1 MPLGTVLFG
10 TNESNG
16 TVQGSECAA
25 FRDPDRREGR
35 AEGHAQVARKRR
47 MDDAMKF
54 EKLCRENAKQYIE
67 YLKAAMEKEPEMMTA
82 EVLDEEG
89 ILKRLED
96 PFYGRTTSVL
106 AMDGECVVGRIEYHF
121 YGCMQDGARMAYVD
135 WVYVLPEWRRKGV
148 AQQLF
153 ARFEEDCVAHEI
165 DQYYLIRATNPA
177 ADRFYHHFENAE
189 LSETP
194 LLRKMCQKEPSQ
206 VTQEGELR

>member
-67 YLKAAMEKEPEMMTA
+67 YLKA
-82 EVLDEEG
+82 
-89 ILKRLED
+89 
-96 PFYGRTTSVL
+96 
-106 AMDGECVVGRIEYHF
+106 
-121 YGCMQDGARMAYVD
+121 
-135 WVYVLPEWRRKGV
+135 
-148 AQQLF
+148 
-153 ARFEEDCVAHEI
+153 

-194 LLRKMCQKEPSQ
+194 LLRKMCQKEPSPLA
-206 VTQEGELR
+206 QEGELR